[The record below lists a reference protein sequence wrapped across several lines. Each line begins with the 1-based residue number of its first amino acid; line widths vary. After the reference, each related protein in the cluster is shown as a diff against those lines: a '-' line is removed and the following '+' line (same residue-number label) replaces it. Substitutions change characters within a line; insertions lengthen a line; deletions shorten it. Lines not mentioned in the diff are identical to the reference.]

1 VIREKLDADIEVTED
16 VIDVP
21 CDLLLSCLND
31 LIESAQQV
39 VVYIKQELDTP
50 LMLVRK
56 HGFDQLVGLIDD
68 LVVSHLRE

>member
-1 VIREKLDADIEVTED
+1 MIREKLDADIEVTED